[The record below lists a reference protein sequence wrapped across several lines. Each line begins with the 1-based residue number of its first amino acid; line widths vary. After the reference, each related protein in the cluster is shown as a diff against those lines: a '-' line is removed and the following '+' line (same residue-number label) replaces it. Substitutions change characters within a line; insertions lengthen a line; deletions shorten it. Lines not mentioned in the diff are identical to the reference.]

1 MLELKLVCFHGLL
14 VRVSVVIIRLSKE
27 LLLVVQNLQGL
38 LGIKFLH

>member
-14 VRVSVVIIRLSKE
+14 VRVGVVIIRLSKE
-27 LLLVVQNLQGL
+27 LLLVMQNLHRL